1 MKKNLV
7 QKVSIN
13 LEVYCSIVESGTYAL
28 RHWGC
33 RKAHARGLSL
43 SALEVSVDSDLTQ
56 HAKLGPIHITL
67 GVNLCPRLRLD
78 LRLDIRV
85 RLDLGVDL
93 LHLLT
98 RCTAVD
104 LRMRL
109 SLLRVRM
116 GLKASMRPDLH
127 LGLYSRMD
135 THDTKVDVTSR
146 EEAPSSPRMTS
157 HLSACSNVCM
167 DRDAHRGPRLGAEQ
181 GSELGLTNVFLVRPD
196 EIEL

>member
-1 MKKNLV
+1 M
-7 QKVSIN
+7 
-13 LEVYCSIVESGTYAL
+13 
-28 RHWGC
+28 
-33 RKAHARGLSL
+33 
-43 SALEVSVDSDLTQ
+43 DSDLTQ

-78 LRLDIRV
+78 LRLNMRIQHIC
-85 RLDLGVDL
+85 LDVGVDL
-93 LHLLT
+93 LRLLT
-98 RCTAVD
+98 RYTAVD

-109 SLLRVRM
+109 GLLRVRM
-116 GLKASMRPDLH
+116 GLKASMRPGLH

-135 THDTKVDVTSR
+135 THDTKVDVTSL

-181 GSELGLTNVFLVRPD
+181 GSELGMTKVFLVRPD